1 MVTVSIKNE
10 YAEILSNF
18 SNLEEAMELAI
29 KRYTLEQI
37 TTKIAELKRKSAY
50 YQNKYQIDYL
60 TFCQKIERDE
70 EFINAIENNIDKL
83 WEIDLS
89 DWEFCDQGIKD
100 WTNKLQ
106 TILLA

>member
-18 SNLEEAMELAI
+18 GNLEEATELAI

-37 TTKIAELKRKSAY
+37 TAKIAELKRQASH

-60 TFCQKIERDE
+60 TFCQKITQE
-70 EFINAIENNIDKL
+70 EAFVHVIENNIDKL
-83 WEIDLS
+83 WEMDLS
-89 DWEFCDQGIKD
+89 DWEFCYKGIED